1 MMELQYPG
9 LLTFFLAALFSGLG
23 TYFWIRFSRK
33 KAIGQPIREE
43 GNKAHYKKAGTPT
56 MGGIVFTLVSL
67 ILLFIFT
74 GFRLESLFLLLGTLG
89 FALIGFLDDYEKVK
103 QKQNEGLTPRQKLY
117 LQFGLSFILVI
128 LAFLTNGDLSRQ
140 KIPFF
145 NVTLDLAFF
154 WVPILMFVVVGSVN
168 AVNLTDG
175 LDGLCTGVSIPIF
188 FVLALAALIYPYAV
202 SNVIYY
208 YALIFAGALVG
219 YLFFNAHPASV
230 MMGDTGSMAIG
241 GAIVSLLLL
250 YNRLLF
256 MVVLGGVYLMEAL
269 SVIIQVT
276 YFKRTG
282 GKRIFKMSPIHHHF
296 ELSGYPEEKITVA
309 FSLVSLLLSLLT
321 LAIF

>member
-67 ILLFIFT
+67 VLLFVFT
-74 GFRLESLFLLLGTLG
+74 GFRPESLFLLLGTLG

-117 LQFGLSFILVI
+117 LQFGLSFILVS
-128 LAFLTNGDLSRQ
+128 LAFLVNGDLARQ

-145 NVTLDLAFF
+145 NVTLDLGLF

-188 FVLALAALIYPYAV
+188 LALALAALIYPYVV

-208 YALIFAGALVG
+208 YAMIFAGALVG

-296 ELSGYPEEKITVA
+296 ELSGYPEEKITIA

>member
-1 MMELQYPG
+1 MELQYPG
-9 LLTFFLAALFSGLG
+9 LLTFFLATLFSGLG

-67 ILLFIFT
+67 VLLFVFT
-74 GFRLESLFLLLGTLG
+74 GFRPESLFLLLGTLG

-117 LQFGLSFILVI
+117 LQFGLSFILVS
-128 LAFLTNGDLSRQ
+128 LAFLVNGDLARQ

-145 NVTLDLAFF
+145 NVTLDLGLF

-188 FVLALAALIYPYAV
+188 LALALAALIYPYAV

-296 ELSGYPEEKITVA
+296 ELSGYPEEKITIA

-321 LAIF
+321 LSIF

>member
-1 MMELQYPG
+1 MSEIQLKG
-9 LLTFFLAALFSGLG
+9 LLAFFIAAILSGLG
-23 TYFWIRFSRK
+23 TYFWIRFSKRE
-33 KAIGQPIREE
+33 AIGQPIREE

-56 MGGIVFTLVSL
+56 MGGIVFALVSL
-67 ILLFIFT
+67 VLLFAFT
-74 GFRLESLFLLLGTLG
+74 GFNVESFFLALGTLG

-117 LQFGLSFILVI
+117 LQFGLSFILV
-128 LAFLTNGDLSRQ
+128 LLPFLVNGDLGNQ

-145 NVTLDLAFF
+145 NVTLSLGLF
-154 WVPILMFVVVGSVN
+154 WIPVLMFVVVGSVN

-175 LDGLCTGVSIPIF
+175 LDGLCTGVSIPVF
-188 FVLALAALIYPYAV
+188 LVLALAA
-202 SNVIYY
+202 VIYALPGRETGFL
-208 YALIFAGALVG
+208 YALIFAGALGG

-241 GAIVSLLLL
+241 GAIVSLLLI

-256 MVVLGGVYLMEAL
+256 MVVLGGIYLMEAL

-276 YFKRTG
+276 YFKHTG

-296 ELSGYPEEKITVA
+296 ELSGFEEEKITVA
-309 FSLVSLLLSLLT
+309 FSLVSLFLSLIT
-321 LAIF
+321 LAIL

>member
-9 LLTFFLAALFSGLG
+9 LLTFFLATLFSGLG

-67 ILLFIFT
+67 VLLFVFT
-74 GFRLESLFLLLGTLG
+74 GFRPESLFLLLGTLG

-117 LQFGLSFILVI
+117 LQFGLSFILVS
-128 LAFLTNGDLSRQ
+128 LAFLVNGDLARQ

-145 NVTLDLAFF
+145 NVTLDLGLF

-188 FVLALAALIYPYAV
+188 LALALAALIYPYAV
-202 SNVIYY
+202 SNVIYC

-296 ELSGYPEEKITVA
+296 ELSGYPEEKITIA

>member
-67 ILLFIFT
+67 FLLLVFT
-74 GFRLESLFLLLGTLG
+74 GFRPESLFLLLGTLG

-117 LQFGLSFILVI
+117 LQFGLSFILVS
-128 LAFLTNGDLSRQ
+128 LAFLVNGDLARQ

-145 NVTLDLAFF
+145 NVTLDLGFF

-188 FVLALAALIYPYAV
+188 LALALAALIYPYVV

-208 YALIFAGALVG
+208 YAMIFAGALVG

-296 ELSGYPEEKITVA
+296 ELSGYPEEKITIA

>member
-67 ILLFIFT
+67 VLLFVFT
-74 GFRLESLFLLLGTLG
+74 GFRPESLFLLLGTLG

-117 LQFGLSFILVI
+117 LQFGLSFILVS
-128 LAFLTNGDLSRQ
+128 LAFLVNADLARQ

-145 NVTLDLAFF
+145 NVTLDLGLF

-188 FVLALAALIYPYAV
+188 LALALAALIYPYAV

-296 ELSGYPEEKITVA
+296 ELSGYPEEKITIA
-309 FSLVSLLLSLLT
+309 FSLVSLLLSLLA
-321 LAIF
+321 LSIF

>member
-1 MMELQYPG
+1 MMELQHPG
-9 LLTFFLAALFSGLG
+9 LLVFFLATLFSGLG

-33 KAIGQPIREE
+33 ESIGQPIREE

-145 NVTLDLAFF
+145 NVTLDLGFF

-175 LDGLCTGVSIPIF
+175 LDGLCTGVSIPVF

-202 SNVIYY
+202 CNVIYY

>member
-9 LLTFFLAALFSGLG
+9 LLTFFLATLFSGLG

-67 ILLFIFT
+67 VLLFVFT
-74 GFRLESLFLLLGTLG
+74 GFRPESLFLLLGTLG

-117 LQFGLSFILVI
+117 LQFGLSFILVS
-128 LAFLTNGDLSRQ
+128 LAFLVNGDLARQ

-145 NVTLDLAFF
+145 NVTLDLGLF

-188 FVLALAALIYPYAV
+188 LALALAALIYPYVV

-208 YALIFAGALVG
+208 YAMIFAGALVG

-241 GAIVSLLLL
+241 GAIISLLLL

-296 ELSGYPEEKITVA
+296 ELSGYPEEKITIA

>member
-9 LLTFFLAALFSGLG
+9 LLTFFLATLFSGLG

-67 ILLFIFT
+67 VLVFVFT
-74 GFRLESLFLLLGTLG
+74 GFRPESLFLLLGTLG

-117 LQFGLSFILVI
+117 LQFGLSFILVS
-128 LAFLTNGDLSRQ
+128 LAFLVNGDLARQ

-145 NVTLDLAFF
+145 NVTLDLGFF

-188 FVLALAALIYPYAV
+188 LALALAALIYPYAV

-296 ELSGYPEEKITVA
+296 ELSGYPEEKITIA

>member
-9 LLTFFLAALFSGLG
+9 FLTFFLAALFSGLG

-56 MGGIVFTLVSL
+56 MGGIVFILVSL
-67 ILLFIFT
+67 VLLFVFT
-74 GFRLESLFLLLGTLG
+74 GFRPESLFLLLGTLG

-117 LQFGLSFILVI
+117 LQFGLSFILVS
-128 LAFLTNGDLSRQ
+128 LAFLVNRDLARQ

-145 NVTLDLAFF
+145 NITLDLGFF

-188 FVLALAALIYPYAV
+188 LALALAALIYPYAV

-296 ELSGYPEEKITVA
+296 ELSGYPEEKITIA

>member
-9 LLTFFLAALFSGLG
+9 LLTFFLATLFSGLG

-67 ILLFIFT
+67 VLLFVFT
-74 GFRLESLFLLLGTLG
+74 GFRPESLFLLLGTLG

-117 LQFGLSFILVI
+117 LQFGLSFILVS
-128 LAFLTNGDLSRQ
+128 LAFLVNGDLARQ

-145 NVTLDLAFF
+145 NVTLDLGLF

-188 FVLALAALIYPYAV
+188 LALALAALIYPYAV

-296 ELSGYPEEKITVA
+296 ELSGYPEEKITIA

-321 LAIF
+321 LSIF

>member
-9 LLTFFLAALFSGLG
+9 LLTFFLATLFSGLG

-67 ILLFIFT
+67 VLLFVFT
-74 GFRLESLFLLLGTLG
+74 GFRPESLFLLLGTLG

-117 LQFGLSFILVI
+117 LQFGLSFILVS
-128 LAFLTNGDLSRQ
+128 LAFLVNGDLARQ

-145 NVTLDLAFF
+145 NVTLDLGLF

-188 FVLALAALIYPYAV
+188 LALALAALIYPYAV

-296 ELSGYPEEKITVA
+296 ELSGYPEEKITIA

>member
-67 ILLFIFT
+67 VLLFVFT
-74 GFRLESLFLLLGTLG
+74 GFRPESLFLLLGTLG

-117 LQFGLSFILVI
+117 LQFGLSFILVS
-128 LAFLTNGDLSRQ
+128 LAFLVNGDLARQ

-145 NVTLDLAFF
+145 NVTLDLGFF

-188 FVLALAALIYPYAV
+188 LALALATLIYPYAV

-296 ELSGYPEEKITVA
+296 ELSGYPEEKITIA